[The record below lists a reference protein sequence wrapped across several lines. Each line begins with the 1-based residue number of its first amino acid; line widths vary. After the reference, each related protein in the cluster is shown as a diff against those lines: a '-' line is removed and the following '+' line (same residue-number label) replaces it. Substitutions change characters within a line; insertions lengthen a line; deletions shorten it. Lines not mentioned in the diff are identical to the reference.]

1 MKIIQP
7 VSIWY
12 NGKIE
17 SATLFNLTSTSD
29 NLVDSAVFYF
39 QLYVNPNFQV
49 ADGSITMGG
58 LDYATYCSSADS
70 NSYAYEWAAT
80 QLGLEIVGEYVPPVT
95 EVSNVSE

>member
-12 NGKIE
+12 NGKME
-17 SATLFNLTSTSD
+17 SATIINLTSTND
-29 NLVDSAVFYF
+29 NLVDIAIFFY
-39 QLYVNPNFQV
+39 QLYVNPNFEV
-49 ADGSITMGG
+49 TNGSITMTGI
-58 LDYATYCSSADS
+58 DYATYCSSADS
-70 NSYAYEWAAT
+70 NAYAYEWAAT

>member
-12 NGKIE
+12 NGQVYSGTIFNMV
-17 SATLFNLTSTSD
+17 STDDNLTTQ
-29 NLVDSAVFYF
+29 AVFKYQILDVNML
-39 QLYVNPNFQV
+39 QLANN
-49 ADGSITMGG
+49 SLTMDG
-58 LDYATYCSSADS
+58 LDYATYSSSADS

-80 QLGLEIVGEYVPPVT
+80 QLGLEIIGDYVPPVT

>member
-17 SATLFNLTSTSD
+17 SATLINLISISD
-29 NLVDSAVFYF
+29 NLIDSAVFCY
-39 QLYVNPNFQV
+39 QLYVNANVQV
-49 ADGSITMGG
+49 ANGSIIMGG
-58 LDYATYCSSADS
+58 IDYATYCSSADS